1 MDGTL
6 QRKTHNSFASL
17 RVSIKAIPTAST
29 KTRREVFLYLRFVS
43 PVKRQMAF
51 AESYDVTERGQ
62 ARFLRS
68 ETKQEGHK
76 EMKMMTAKKLAEMA
90 TAKLNERLIQEVFD
104 IIISDKELYANYKA
118 LIQKSSA
125 KNPAQAVNSAIG
137 RAIGRIYG
145 LKGRGV
151 VQASLIKAHSKL
163 IKG

>member
-1 MDGTL
+1 
-6 QRKTHNSFASL
+6 
-17 RVSIKAIPTAST
+17 
-29 KTRREVFLYLRFVS
+29 
-43 PVKRQMAF
+43 
-51 AESYDVTERGQ
+51 
-62 ARFLRS
+62 
-68 ETKQEGHK
+68 
-76 EMKMMTAKKLAEMA
+76 MA